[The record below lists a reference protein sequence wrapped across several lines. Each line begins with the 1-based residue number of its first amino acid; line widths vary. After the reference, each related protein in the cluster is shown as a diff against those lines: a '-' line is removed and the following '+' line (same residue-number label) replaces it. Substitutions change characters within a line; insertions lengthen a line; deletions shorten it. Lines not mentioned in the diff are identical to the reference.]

1 MNIPVC
7 PKSSEDFG
15 FLQRETIG
23 GGGGGLWLARE

>member
-23 GGGGGLWLARE
+23 GEGWQESELI